1 MIRVVLLIYI
11 FWESFT
17 NPRSF
22 TEGVSPMVSN
32 DFMVDTPFAPHS
44 NVRAIKVYGALVVL

>member
-22 TEGVSPMVSN
+22 TEGVSPMVSHV
-32 DFMVDTPFAPHS
+32 FMVDTPFAPHS